1 MADVLRRHKRNGS
14 KSPPHPSRGRLY
26 PQGMKKKIDK
36 SLEEIEKRTQ
46 TPASKAARE
55 NIAAAISLGI
65 PAARVI
71 SLGTKMISGAPAAM
85 ASARATFKA
94 LIGATKKTPS
104 GAKVVKYPAPV
115 GKGTASTVL
124 SKANIRDAANIR
136 NTVATGVVGAAAIK
150 GMGKDKDA
158 KVAPVPK
165 PRPKRPPVKS
175 ATPPTPSAPKV
186 TKAPIVVEKRQK
198 IIAAPAPKAATKVA
212 KDKVAPRPKPRPNR
226 STVES
231 ATPPTPSAP
240 KVTKAPIVAEK
251 RPKIIAAPA
260 PKAAP
265 KVAKDKVE
273 TIGEYF
279 SDMKGRKTKVKTPF
293 GTLDVDSS
301 DSAYPEPDQYKAGGK
316 VSMGRGMGKA
326 LRGGGKVM
334 R

>member
-55 NIAAAISLGI
+55 NIAAALSLGV
-65 PAARVI
+65 PAAKVI
-71 SLGTKMISGAPAAM
+71 SLGTKMISGAPSAM
-85 ASARATFKA
+85 ASARATLKA
-94 LIGATKKTPS
+94 LIGKTYKTPS

-115 GKGTASTVL
+115 GKGKASTFL
-124 SKANIRDAANIR
+124 SKANIKDAANIR
-136 NTVATGVVGAAAIK
+136 NTAATGVVGAATIK

-158 KVAPVPK
+158 RVAPVPK
-165 PRPKRPPVKS
+165 PRPNRPTVKS
-175 ATPPTPSAPKV
+175 DPPPPPSA
-186 TKAPIVVEKRQK
+186 TKAPTVV
-198 IIAAPAPKAATKVA
+198 V
-212 KDKVAPRPKPRPNR
+212 KP
-226 STVES
+226 TES
-231 ATPPTPSAP
+231 
-240 KVTKAPIVAEK
+240 KAP
-251 RPKIIAAPA
+251 PA

-265 KVAKDKVE
+265 KVDKDKVE

-301 DSAYPEPDQYKAGGK
+301 DSAYPEPEEYRAGGK

-326 LRGGGKVM
+326 LRGGGKVV

>member
-186 TKAPIVVEKRQK
+186 TKAPIV
-198 IIAAPAPKAATKVA
+198 
-212 KDKVAPRPKPRPNR
+212 
-226 STVES
+226 
-231 ATPPTPSAP
+231 
-240 KVTKAPIVAEK
+240 AEK

-260 PKAAP
+260 PKAAT

>member
-1 MADVLRRHKRNGS
+1 MREMKTNRSKANVEAAWTAATFIPLGIGQTARAAKVAYGAAQGVKKLSRDTLKREVARKAAAD
-14 KSPPHPSRGRLY
+14 
-26 PQGMKKKIDK
+26 
-36 SLEEIEKRTQ
+36 
-46 TPASKAARE
+46 ASKK
-55 NIAAAISLGI
+55 AAASAKKVERTRGYLEQSEKAKK
-65 PAARVI
+65 AAK
-71 SLGTKMISGAPAAM
+71 LADATAKNKKAA
-85 ASARATFKA
+85 AAAKNRAVNEVNKQQKIVTD
-94 LIGATKKTPS
+94 ATKKGQGVIT
-104 GAKVVKYPAPV
+104 GQR
-115 GKGTASTVL
+115 
-124 SKANIRDAANIR
+124 IR
-136 NTVATGVVGAAAIK
+136 
-150 GMGKDKDA
+150 M
-158 KVAPVPK
+158 
-165 PRPKRPPVKS
+165 
-175 ATPPTPSAPKV
+175 ATPIAV
-186 TKAPIVVEKRQK
+186 T
-198 IIAAPAPKAATKVA
+198 AARAASKSSPE
-212 KDKVAPRPKPRPNR
+212 KVAPRPKPRPNR

>member
-1 MADVLRRHKRNGS
+1 MKTNRSKANVEAAWTAATFIPLGIGQTARAAKVAYGAAQGVKKLSRDTLKREVARKAAAD
-14 KSPPHPSRGRLY
+14 
-26 PQGMKKKIDK
+26 
-36 SLEEIEKRTQ
+36 
-46 TPASKAARE
+46 ASKK
-55 NIAAAISLGI
+55 AAASAKKVERTRGYLEQSEKAKK
-65 PAARVI
+65 AAK
-71 SLGTKMISGAPAAM
+71 LADATAKNKKAA
-85 ASARATFKA
+85 AAAKNRAVNEVNKQQKIVTD
-94 LIGATKKTPS
+94 ATKKGQGVIT
-104 GAKVVKYPAPV
+104 GQR
-115 GKGTASTVL
+115 
-124 SKANIRDAANIR
+124 IR
-136 NTVATGVVGAAAIK
+136 
-150 GMGKDKDA
+150 M
-158 KVAPVPK
+158 
-165 PRPKRPPVKS
+165 
-175 ATPPTPSAPKV
+175 ATPIAV
-186 TKAPIVVEKRQK
+186 T
-198 IIAAPAPKAATKVA
+198 AARAASKSSPE
-212 KDKVAPRPKPRPNR
+212 KVAPRPKPRPNR

>member
-1 MADVLRRHKRNGS
+1 MADVVRRHTRKGS
-14 KSPPHPSRGRLY
+14 QSPKHSSRGRLY
-26 PQGMKKKIDK
+26 PQVMKKKIDK

-46 TPASKAARE
+46 TPASKEARE
-55 NIAAAISLGI
+55 NIAAALSLGV
-65 PAARVI
+65 PAAKVI
-71 SLGTKMISGAPAAM
+71 SLGAKMISGAPAAM

-115 GKGTASTVL
+115 GKGKASTFL
-124 SKANIRDAANIR
+124 SKENIKDAANIR
-136 NTVATGVVGAAAIK
+136 NTVAAGVVGAGAIK

-158 KVAPVPK
+158 KVAPL
-165 PRPKRPPVKS
+165 
-175 ATPPTPSAPKV
+175 
-186 TKAPIVVEKRQK
+186 
-198 IIAAPAPKAATKVA
+198 
-212 KDKVAPRPKPRPNR
+212 PKPRPNR
-226 STVES
+226 STVKS
-231 ATPPTPSAP
+231 DPPPSSSAP
-240 KVTKAPIVAEK
+240 KATTVVVKRPESKAP
-251 RPKIIAAPA
+251 PA

-301 DSAYPEPDQYKAGGK
+301 DAAYPEPEEYRAGGK

-326 LRGGGKVM
+326 LRGGGKVV

>member
-212 KDKVAPRPKPRPNR
+212 KDKV
-226 STVES
+226 
-231 ATPPTPSAP
+231 
-240 KVTKAPIVAEK
+240 
-251 RPKIIAAPA
+251 
-260 PKAAP
+260 
-265 KVAKDKVE
+265 E